1 MRAVVASRLVAGLI
15 VAGCSASTNDAGAG
29 AVGGSAA
36 TGGFG
41 ASGGIGGSGAFG
53 ANGGIGGAVPDGG
66 FCTALQCQQQMC
78 PVGTTSISGIVYDPA
93 GKNPLYNVAVYV
105 PNLQVRQLPSGASC
119 DSCESNYSGQ
129 PIAVGLTDALGHFS
143 IPNAPVGANIP
154 LVVQIGKWRRQFLI
168 PNVVACQDNPQADK
182 SLTLPKNHI
191 EGDIP
196 NIAIATGGADTLECL
211 LRRIGVDASEFVPGA
226 STAGRIHIFQG
237 GGALVPIPNTDPAAP
252 LASAALWNTSA
263 ELMKYDIVLLSCEGA
278 ETVNMNQQAM
288 HDYTSAGGRVFASH
302 FHYSWFTTGPFSTEN
317 LATWT
322 PGANLLNTVRGEIVT
337 RLNNGDPFPKGVAL
351 LQWLT
356 NVGALVNSRLQI
368 FDPRHN
374 ADVGPQHI
382 VSQAWIVADATSD
395 APGATQYFSFNTP
408 TDVINSPDRNYCGRV
423 VYSDLHVG
431 AAAGDDIDFPVP
443 ESCTPINLSPQ
454 EKALE
459 FMLFDLSSCVIPDNL
474 PPEPPL
480 LE

>member
-1 MRAVVASRLVAGLI
+1 VGSAAFHLEVAMRVATG
-15 VAGCSASTNDAGAG
+15 GCSSPANDAGSG
-29 AVGGSAA
+29 AIGGGAA
-36 TGGFG
+36 AGGFG
-41 ASGGIGGSGAFG
+41 ATGGVGGVGATGGIGGG
-53 ANGGIGGAVPDGG
+53 VPDGG
-66 FCTALQCQQQMC
+66 FCTGLQCQQQMC
-78 PVGTTSISGIVYDPA
+78 TVGTTSISGIVYDPA

-105 PNLQVRQLPSGASC
+105 PNQQVRALPSGASC

-129 PIAVGLTDALGHFS
+129 PIAVGLTDAAGRFS
-143 IPNAPVGANIP
+143 IPNAPVGTNIP
-154 LVVQIGKWRRQFLI
+154 LVVQIGKWRRQFLV
-168 PNVVACQDNPQADK
+168 PNVVACQDNPTVDK
-182 SLTLPKNHI
+182 SLTLPKNHL

-226 STAGRIHIFQG
+226 STTGRIHIFQG
-237 GGALVPIPNTDPAAP
+237 GDVAAPNTDPVGP
-252 LASAALWNTSA
+252 LASSALWNTSA

-288 HDYTSAGGRVFASH
+288 HDYTSAGGRLFASH

-322 PGANLLNTVRGEIVT
+322 PGANALNNVRGEVVT
-337 RLNNGDPFPKGVAL
+337 RLSNGDPFPKGVAMM
-351 LQWLT
+351 QWLA
-356 NVGALVNSRLQI
+356 NVGALFNNRLDI

-374 ADVGPQHI
+374 ADVGPQHT
-382 VSQAWIVADATSD
+382 VSQAWIVADANSD
-395 APGATQYFSFNTP
+395 SPGATQYFSFNTP

-431 AAAGDDIDFPVP
+431 AAAGDDTDFPVP
-443 ESCTPINLSPQ
+443 ESCAPLNLSAQ